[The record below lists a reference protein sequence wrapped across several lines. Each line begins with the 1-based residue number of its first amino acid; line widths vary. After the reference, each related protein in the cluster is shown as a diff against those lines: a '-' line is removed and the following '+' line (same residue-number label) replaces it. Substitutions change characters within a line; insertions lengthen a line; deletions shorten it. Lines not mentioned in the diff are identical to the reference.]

1 MFSWLFGKSAEEQRN
16 DFESKINKIATSLIK
31 NAEQNTPESNME
43 LASLLDPSKC
53 NDYTL
58 FLGDELDKRFTK
70 VELNELNTQIYLVKR
85 AKKSEKN
92 NLNINNYRSGD
103 KKYSKQEL
111 CNKIAGHY
119 VRIFNLISAI
129 LSAINPEKNVYARR
143 IKALYEVSTNNSEE
157 GYVKI
162 CKSDDTQQDNLLYPS
177 NINELP
183 GMYNL
188 LRLYY
193 FYLMQDAPNSEQ
205 RNNIE
210 KEFAK
215 LSESFTQLF
224 TSAGTPVVPLLVQE
238 VENSLNRSMNNL
250 EKTTDTEQNQRI
262 NELYEIIG
270 DLKAE
275 ISKLKKNNKNEQ
287 MVEKINNILNNKLPM
302 YQGTPS
308 QKINAL
314 EEDVVQLTNKNNNL
328 KNMENMKNIEN
339 MKNMNNLNNLNNLNK
354 LENTK
359 SKDTGT
365 QLETHNIKENKINKN
380 LQRVPSSRNQ
390 NGGDQKNNNNTE
402 INNNEINNTELNNTE
417 INNTELNNTE
427 LNNTEINNTE
437 LNKQEY
443 IEKSVIDR
451 FNEFVDNLSTTK
463 GAKKM
468 DELKLRPKTVEELS
482 TFKCSSTPSNIVIKI
497 NDSKFK
503 EFKKIYEDMKSYYL
517 SASTNLMDILE
528 KYLVES
534 NGSNGSNGAD
544 DFKIKSLTNE
554 QLNNA
559 QSKVTEGLSTYYIK
573 CNEMY
578 QSAFISLAKALEEEQ

>member
-1 MFSWLFGKSAEEQRN
+1 
-16 DFESKINKIATSLIK
+16 
-31 NAEQNTPESNME
+31 
-43 LASLLDPSKC
+43 
-53 NDYTL
+53 
-58 FLGDELDKRFTK
+58 
-70 VELNELNTQIYLVKR
+70 
-85 AKKSEKN
+85 
-92 NLNINNYRSGD
+92 
-103 KKYSKQEL
+103 
-111 CNKIAGHY
+111 
-119 VRIFNLISAI
+119 
-129 LSAINPEKNVYARR
+129 
-143 IKALYEVSTNNSEE
+143 
-157 GYVKI
+157 
-162 CKSDDTQQDNLLYPS
+162 
-177 NINELP
+177 
-183 GMYNL
+183 
-188 LRLYY
+188 
-193 FYLMQDAPNSEQ
+193 MQDVPNSEQ

-215 LSESFTQLF
+215 LSESFNKLF

-250 EKTTDTEQNQRI
+250 EKSPNTEKNQKI
-262 NELYEIIG
+262 DELYQIIS

-328 KNMENMKNIEN
+328 KNMENIE
-339 MKNMNNLNNLNNLNK
+339 NMNNLNNLNNLNK

-380 LQRVPSSRNQ
+380 LERVPSSRNQ
-390 NGGDQKNNNNTE
+390 NGGNEMNNNQM
-402 INNNEINNTELNNTE
+402 NNNQMNNNQMNNNQM
-417 INNTELNNTE
+417 NNNKMNNNQM
-427 LNNTEINNTE
+427 NNYQMNNNQM
-437 LNKQEY
+437 NKEY

-451 FNEFVDNLSTTK
+451 FNEFVDNLSLSKGTK
-463 GAKKM
+463 GM

-482 TFKCSSTPSNIVIKI
+482 TFKCSSSPSNVVIKI
-497 NDSKFK
+497 SDSKFK

-517 SASTNLMDILE
+517 SSSTSLMDILE
-528 KYLVES
+528 TYLVES
-534 NGSNGSNGAD
+534 TGTD

-554 QLNNA
+554 QLNNT
-559 QSKVTEGLSTYYIK
+559 QTKVTEALSTYYIK

-578 QSAFISLAKALEEEQ
+578 QSAFISLAKALEEQK